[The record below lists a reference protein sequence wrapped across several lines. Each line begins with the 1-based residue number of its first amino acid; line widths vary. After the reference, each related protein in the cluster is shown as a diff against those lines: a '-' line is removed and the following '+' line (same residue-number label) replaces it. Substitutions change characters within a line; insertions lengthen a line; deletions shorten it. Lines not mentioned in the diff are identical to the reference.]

1 MTGHE
6 HPLPD
11 SLLIPAV
18 LHQRGMPLSDVNE
31 GDMKGLTEKKPGGK
45 RVIHAHSYSLFRNCC
60 ILTNIHTHTHTST
73 FVCMR
78 FCRHIN
84 ENAHAHRKNGE
95 VRTGHFQCIQF
106 YIYHTSNS

>member
-18 LHQRGMPLSDVNE
+18 LHQRGMPLPDVNE

-45 RVIHAHSYSLFRNCC
+45 RVIHAHSYSLVRSCC
-60 ILTNIHTHTHTST
+60 ILTNIRTHIYIC
-73 FVCMR
+73 VCA
-78 FCRHIN
+78 ILQTYK
-84 ENAHAHRKNGE
+84 RKCTCTPE
-95 VRTGHFQCIQF
+95 EWR
-106 YIYHTSNS
+106 IY